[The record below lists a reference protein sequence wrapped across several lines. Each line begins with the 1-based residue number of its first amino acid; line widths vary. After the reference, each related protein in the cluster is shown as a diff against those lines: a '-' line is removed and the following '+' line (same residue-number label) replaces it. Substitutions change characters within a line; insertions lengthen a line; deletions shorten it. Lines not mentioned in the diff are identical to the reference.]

1 MPVKAV
7 VDTNIWISS
16 LLTSSKS
23 KTAANLVDEWKN
35 GKFSIVI
42 SEQQIVELHDVF
54 SRPKFLFK
62 YKISRDEINDLISSI
77 ALRAERVTL
86 KGSLELCRDPDDNI
100 IIETAT
106 IGKAKYLVTGDK
118 DITDDKEIL
127 LFLLQHG
134 VSVISVAKFLKLLK

>member
-16 LLTSSKS
+16 LLASS

-42 SEQQIVELHDVF
+42 SEQQIIELHDVF

-62 YKISRDEINDLISSI
+62 YKISRDEINDLVSSI
-77 ALRAERVTL
+77 AARAERITL
-86 KGSLELCRDPDDNI
+86 KGSIELCRDPDDNI
-100 IIETAT
+100 ILETAI
-106 IGKAKYLVTGDK
+106 IGKANYLITGDK
-118 DITDDKEIL
+118 DITEDKEIL
-127 LFLLQHG
+127 SFLLQHG